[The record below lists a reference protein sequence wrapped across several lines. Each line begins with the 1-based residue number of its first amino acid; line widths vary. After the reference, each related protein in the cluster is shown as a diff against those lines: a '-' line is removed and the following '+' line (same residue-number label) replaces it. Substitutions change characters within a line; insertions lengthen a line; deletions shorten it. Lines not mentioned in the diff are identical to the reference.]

1 MSINK
6 YINQL
11 SVSIRRCE
19 KGKEEGGGQDT
30 QGNTRQQRL
39 VTPALAP
46 GNYFAEKPC
55 KRPREDDKN
64 GNMAFKVHKMAVI
77 HALLLRGHNE

>member
-11 SVSIRRCE
+11 SVSIRRCRR
-19 KGKEEGGGQDT
+19 GGNRKEEEGY
-30 QGNTRQQRL
+30 TRQQRL
-39 VTPALAP
+39 VAPALAP